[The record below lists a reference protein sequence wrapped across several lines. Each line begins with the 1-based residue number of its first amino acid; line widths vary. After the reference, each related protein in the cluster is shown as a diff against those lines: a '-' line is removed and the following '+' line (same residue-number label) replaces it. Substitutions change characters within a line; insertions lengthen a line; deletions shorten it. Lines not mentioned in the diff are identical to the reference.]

1 MTSDLP
7 EPAAAGGAPASPSPD
22 DAGLGFDMLA
32 ASIRADASELGSF
45 LNVLGR
51 KLIDALPG
59 QVTLVREKKRFR
71 ESEKIQRIELSL
83 EDLRFE
89 IEDGGGRLVAMVS
102 HIVRGMRLR
111 SDEVPLDAWIDQ
123 LSKKLAEAA
132 ANSAK
137 SRDAIAGLLS

>member
-7 EPAAAGGAPASPSPD
+7 EPAPAAGAPAVPDTD

-32 ASIRADASELGSF
+32 ASIRADAAELGTF

-51 KLIDALPG
+51 KLLSALPG
-59 QVTLVREKKRFR
+59 QVNCIHEKKRFR
-71 ESEKIQRIELSL
+71 ESDKVRRIELSL

-89 IEDGGGRLVAMVS
+89 IEDAGGRLVAMVS
-102 HIVRGMRLR
+102 HVVRGMRLR
-111 SDEVPLDAWIDQ
+111 SDEVPLDVWIEQ
-123 LSKKLAEAA
+123 LSRKLAEAA

-137 SRDAIAGLLS
+137 SRDAIASLLT